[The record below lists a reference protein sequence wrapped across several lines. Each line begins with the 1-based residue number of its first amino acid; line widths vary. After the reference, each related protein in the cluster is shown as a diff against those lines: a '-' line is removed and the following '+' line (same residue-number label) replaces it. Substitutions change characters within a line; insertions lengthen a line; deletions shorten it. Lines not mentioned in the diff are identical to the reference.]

1 MSNLQV
7 IGAPIT
13 PQPEDCFWYA
23 VHTRS
28 RHEKRVA
35 ADLVQK
41 GITTFLP
48 LVSQNRKWS
57 DRQMKVDVPLFSCYL
72 FVNIAPLPDFQV
84 AVLRTM
90 GILGFVGGNRRPASI
105 PTSQIES
112 IQTILNKKVPCAA
125 HPFLEIGQKVRVR
138 GGALDGVEGVLTR
151 FGGSDRL
158 VISVQTIQ
166 RSLSI
171 TVEGY
176 EIEPL
181 DSSKYRYV

>member
-1 MSNLQV
+1 MSSLQV
-7 IGAPIT
+7 TRAVT
-13 PQPEDCFWYA
+13 VPQTEHSFWYA

-28 RHEKRVA
+28 RHEKRIA

-48 LVSQNRKWS
+48 LVTESRQWS
-57 DRQMKVDVPLFSCYL
+57 DRRMKVELPLFSCYV
-72 FVNIAPLPDFQV
+72 FVNITPSPDLQV
-84 AVLRTM
+84 AVLHTM
-90 GILGFVGGNRRPASI
+90 GILGFVGGNRHPISI
-105 PTSQIES
+105 PWRQIED
-112 IQTILNKKVPCAA
+112 IQTILSRKVPCAA
-125 HPFLEIGQKVRVR
+125 HPFVEVGQRVRIR

-151 FGGSDRL
+151 FSGSDRL

-176 EIEPL
+176 DIEVL
-181 DSSKYRYV
+181 DRPVSRYV